1 MKTWDDLKALAATE
15 PMAQSAV
22 LVAETG
28 LLTREEVLLLLVC
41 SLLELHQRQ
50 MVIIQTHLARWCDKT
65 VRG

>member
-50 MVIIQTHLARWCDKT
+50 MVIIQTHLARWCDET